1 MNAPYARYLHS
12 KTTTMDLE
20 SEHSVLDPYEEGE
33 SPLVRIEE
41 YIGEHGLNRKD
52 FYKHTHHF
60 TKDQSDHMIRH
71 GLALESRVSQVQKL
85 KERHLEPLHIS
96 VVRIHGRS
104 QRVYRDRRGRFASL
118 RVPEQGIGEKMVPK
132 NLQKSEETE
141 QGKESRERWRQDSA

>member
-1 MNAPYARYLHS
+1 MKAPYARYLHS

-41 YIGEHGLNRKD
+41 WIQDHGLNRKL
-52 FYKHTHHF
+52 FWQHTKHF
-60 TKDQSDHMIRH
+60 TKDQADHMMKH

-104 QRVYRDRRGRFASL
+104 QRVYRDRRGRFATL
-118 RVPEQGIGEKMVPK
+118 RVPEQVLTEKIPAKDLPK
-132 NLQKSEETE
+132 KSKESE
-141 QGKESRERWRQDSA
+141 GKEEQSE